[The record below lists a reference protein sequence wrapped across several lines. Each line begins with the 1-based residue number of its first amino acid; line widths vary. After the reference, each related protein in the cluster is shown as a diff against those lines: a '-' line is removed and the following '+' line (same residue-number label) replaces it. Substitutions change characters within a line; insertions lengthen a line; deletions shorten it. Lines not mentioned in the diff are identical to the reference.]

1 MPLIV
6 RFCKEEDDELRE
18 YCLQAFESFVK
29 RCPKEILP
37 FMPEVRGFVS
47 SVLLNIVVMLVLCYL
62 TSRNLHFV

>member
-47 SVLLNIVVMLVLCYL
+47 SVLLNIEKFTFCIDIYL
-62 TSRNLHFV
+62 FNFAYF